1 MSKKYEMKTLNT
13 YDEAFKIGSK
23 YIRALNQS
31 ASQNKNAMQNKNQT
45 DMPPQIENP
54 IWTMTI
60 ESLGNTLK
68 YIFELL
74 HHQCYMLCINN
85 NNILMCKLDMQTTA
99 PIFSQIIDKQL
110 ANLDRNV
117 TITQAQRTYIRET
130 INKNKDR
137 LRVMQCIVKPFS
149 KETGTNNENEYL
161 KILKGIDLP
170 NGVFILNLTDAVI
183 LRNHGKSPFAMV
195 TGKVNL
201 DQEFVFD
208 KHLPILSISGQRHY
222 LDIPIP
228 NYDDIMTVLKQKNVS
243 SSNLKKQTLHQYKI
257 TQATQQE
264 VKNVQWD
271 NGLITDWTKKK
282 KNKAVFRGG
291 PTGCGYTTETNMR
304 LKLDSIKSSLIDVRL
319 TKQEGAQSI
328 DTKSIRFDPIYGLG
342 VMNTR
347 VNYANNFLNMIQQSD
362 YKYIIH
368 VDGNVNAYR
377 LLTTMTTGSLVLRVM
392 SPYTSWADHM
402 LKAKVHY
409 IPVKEDLSD
418 LLDVIKWC
426 RRNDERCKEI
436 ANNGLTFARS
446 ILNKNYIQ
454 SYLRQILWSLA
465 PNQEKKQD
473 IVYDNSVFF
482 NKEKE
487 KEISTNDEYIEM
499 PANKSQCPKGYKSA
513 LHDGQKKCKKTL
525 KKPAKTQGKTTQGKT
540 IKEKTTKN
548 KTKKVR
554 FVEGPTNEGLTN
566 EGPTNEGPTN
576 EGPTNEGLTNEGL
589 TNEEYIDIPEGKK
602 QCPKGYKAALNNGR
616 KRCKKN
622 ITLKNM

>member
-1 MSKKYEMKTLNT
+1 MSKKYEMKTINT
-13 YDEAFKIGSK
+13 YDEAFKVGSK

-31 ASQNKNAMQNKNQT
+31 ASQSAMQNKSAMQF
-45 DMPPQIENP
+45 MPPQIENP
-54 IWTMTI
+54 IWTMTV
-60 ESLGNTLK
+60 ESLSNTLK

-99 PIFSQIIDKQL
+99 PMFSQIIDKHL
-110 ANLDRNV
+110 ANLDSNGA
-117 TITQAQRTYIRET
+117 ITQAQRTYIRET

-149 KETGTNNENEYL
+149 KEKEKEEGVINENEYL

-201 DQEFVFD
+201 DADFVFD

-228 NYDDIMTVLKQKNVS
+228 NYDDIMTVLKQKSVS
-243 SSNLKKQTLHQYKI
+243 TTNLKKQTLHQYKI
-257 TQATQQE
+257 TQANERWDTT
-264 VKNVQWD
+264 NVQWN

-304 LKLDSIKSSLIDVRL
+304 LKLDSMKSSLLDVRL

-362 YKYIIH
+362 FKYIIH

-402 LKAKVHY
+402 MKAKVHY

-426 RRNDERCKEI
+426 RRNDDRCKEI

-454 SYLRQILWSLA
+454 SYLSQILWSLA

-473 IVYDNSVFF
+473 IVDDNSVFF
-482 NKEKE
+482 NKE

-499 PANKSQCPKGYKSA
+499 PANKSQCPEGYKSA
-513 LHDGQKKCKKTL
+513 LHEGKKKCKKTVKNN
-525 KKPAKTQGKTTQGKT
+525 KKPDTTIGKMQGKTT
-540 IKEKTTKN
+540 KEKTTKN

-554 FVEGPTNEGLTN
+554 FVEETTN
-566 EGPTNEGPTN
+566 EGPINEGPIN
-576 EGPTNEGLTNEGL
+576 EEK
-589 TNEEYIDIPEGKK
+589 EEYIDIPEGKK
-602 QCPKGYKAALNNGR
+602 QCPKGYKATQHEGR

>member
-1 MSKKYEMKTLNT
+1 VYILEKQMSKKYEMKTINT
-13 YDEAFKIGSK
+13 YDEAFKVGSK

-31 ASQNKNAMQNKNQT
+31 ASQNQSAMQF
-45 DMPPQIENP
+45 MPPQIENP
-54 IWTMTI
+54 IWTMTV
-60 ESLGNTLK
+60 ESLSNTLK

-99 PIFSQIIDKQL
+99 PMFSQIIDKHL
-110 ANLDRNV
+110 ANLDTNGA
-117 TITQAQRTYIRET
+117 ITQAQRTYIRET

-149 KETGTNNENEYL
+149 KEKEKEKEEGVINENEYL

-201 DQEFVFD
+201 DADFVFD

-228 NYDDIMTVLKQKNVS
+228 NYDDIMTVLKQKSVS
-243 SSNLKKQTLHQYKI
+243 TTNLKKQTLHQYKI
-257 TQATQQE
+257 TQANERWDTT
-264 VKNVQWD
+264 NVQWN

-304 LKLDSIKSSLIDVRL
+304 LKLDSMKSSLLDVRL

-362 YKYIIH
+362 FKYIIH

-402 LKAKVHY
+402 MKAKVHY

-426 RRNDERCKEI
+426 RRNDDRCKEI

-454 SYLRQILWSLA
+454 SYLSQILWSLA

-473 IVYDNSVFF
+473 IVDDNSVFF

-487 KEISTNDEYIEM
+487 TEISTNDEYIDM

-513 LHDGQKKCKKTL
+513 LHEGKKKCKKTVKNN
-525 KKPAKTQGKTTQGKT
+525 KKPDTTIGKMQGKTT
-540 IKEKTTKN
+540 KEKTTKN

-554 FVEGPTNEGLTN
+554 FVEETTNE
-566 EGPTNEGPTN
+566 EK
-576 EGPTNEGLTNEGL
+576 
-589 TNEEYIDIPEGKK
+589 EEYIDIPEGKK
-602 QCPKGYKAALNNGR
+602 QCPKGYKAALNDGR

-622 ITLKNM
+622 TTLKNM

>member
-1 MSKKYEMKTLNT
+1 MSKKYEMKTINT
-13 YDEAFKIGSK
+13 YDEAFKVGSK

-31 ASQNKNAMQNKNQT
+31 ASQNQSAMQF
-45 DMPPQIENP
+45 MPPQIENP
-54 IWTMTI
+54 IWTMTV
-60 ESLGNTLK
+60 ESLSNTLK

-99 PIFSQIIDKQL
+99 PMFSQIIDKHL
-110 ANLDRNV
+110 ANLDSNGA
-117 TITQAQRTYIRET
+117 ITQAQRTYIRET

-149 KETGTNNENEYL
+149 KEKEEGVINENEYL

-201 DQEFVFD
+201 DADFVFD

-228 NYDDIMTVLKQKNVS
+228 NYDDIMTVLKQKSVS
-243 SSNLKKQTLHQYKI
+243 TTNLKKQTLHQYKI
-257 TQATQQE
+257 TQANERWDTT
-264 VKNVQWD
+264 NVQWN

-304 LKLDSIKSSLIDVRL
+304 LKLDSMKSSLLDVRL

-362 YKYIIH
+362 FKYIIH

-402 LKAKVHY
+402 MKAKVHY

-426 RRNDERCKEI
+426 RRNDDRCKEI

-454 SYLRQILWSLA
+454 SYLSQILWSLA

-473 IVYDNSVFF
+473 IVDDNSVFF

-487 KEISTNDEYIEM
+487 TEISTNDEYIEM

-513 LHDGQKKCKKTL
+513 LHEGKKKCKKTVKNN
-525 KKPAKTQGKTTQGKT
+525 KKPDTTIGKMQGKTT
-540 IKEKTTKN
+540 KEKTTKN

-554 FVEGPTNEGLTN
+554 FVEETTNE
-566 EGPTNEGPTN
+566 EK
-576 EGPTNEGLTNEGL
+576 
-589 TNEEYIDIPEGKK
+589 EEYIDIPEGKK
-602 QCPKGYKAALNNGR
+602 QCPKGYKAALNDGR

-622 ITLKNM
+622 TTLKNM